1 MIDYSEVYYV
11 TIRKEEMPTNRAGKF
26 VQIRNEHMER
36 ECVVLSPKDLSLY
49 HAHIVERF
57 CRQYGQI
64 EGEFNE
70 KKDFFRIADAAW
82 EVVGGGIWSIDSVK
96 KVLNLSGASQ
106 GYGKFDPYGLKQKIL
121 SLEKMAGY
129 TVRIDGM

>member
-11 TIRKEEMPTNRAGKF
+11 TIRTEEMPTNRAGKF

-57 CRQYGQI
+57 CRQNGQI

-70 KKDFFRIADAAW
+70 KKDFFRISDAAW
-82 EVVGGGIWSIDSVK
+82 EVVGGGIWSIDSIK

-106 GYGKFDPYGLKQKIL
+106 GYGKFDPHGLKQKIL